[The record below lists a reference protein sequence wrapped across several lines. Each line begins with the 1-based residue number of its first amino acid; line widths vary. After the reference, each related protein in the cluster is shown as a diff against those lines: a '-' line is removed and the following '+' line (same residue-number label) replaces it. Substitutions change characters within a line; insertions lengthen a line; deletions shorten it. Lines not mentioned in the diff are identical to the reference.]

1 MLDKPIN
8 EYRVTVNEIEFPFSF
23 AVLVPGLSKE
33 EADDVMFN
41 IILKWRKHVNET
53 YDNMYV
59 TPMLVNGELFESAD
73 EPLNVKTL
81 NPTRYSY
88 HFSFDECRRACFDV
102 VISSATQ
109 LFADLALIEMI
120 KKWRDLVDFEFCQTT
135 VLTPIRWG
143 QNGNP
148 ETQLNSYMLIQIN
161 EPTERFASFT
171 VADRD
176 SLIQDAEYVFTQYG
190 MLWTQAAQ
198 KLVGS
203 VDESMKVSV
212 LADANKLFNSRVDID
227 VKEEFGTRVPQEVK
241 VVPVIYNR
249 SEADAES
256 VNGVIAGM
264 YVLNTQDYNDNIPN
278 MIPVSTDVSVPT
290 DFVDLPVNRI
300 TAGPSTLEGHP
311 EIETLPTF
319 ILQPGVNLESVI
331 ENYVDDNSEQ
341 ALMVSNIVKLQQQGY
356 DVGAIVRAKT
366 EEYTNEN
373 RPK

>member
-1 MLDKPIN
+1 
-8 EYRVTVNEIEFPFSF
+8 
-23 AVLVPGLSKE
+23 
-33 EADDVMFN
+33 
-41 IILKWRKHVNET
+41 
-53 YDNMYV
+53 
-59 TPMLVNGELFESAD
+59 
-73 EPLNVKTL
+73 
-81 NPTRYSY
+81 
-88 HFSFDECRRACFDV
+88 
-102 VISSATQ
+102 
-109 LFADLALIEMI
+109 
-120 KKWRDLVDFEFCQTT
+120 
-135 VLTPIRWG
+135 
-143 QNGNP
+143 
-148 ETQLNSYMLIQIN
+148 MLIQIS

-227 VKEEFGTRVPQEVK
+227 VKEEFGTRIPQEVK

-249 SEADAES
+249 SEANTES

-264 YVLNTQDYNDNIPN
+264 YILNTQDYNDNIPN
-278 MIPVSTDVSVPT
+278 MIPVSTDVNVPT

-331 ENYVDDNSEQ
+331 ESYVDDNSEQ